1 MGSLD
6 EISSINT
13 GSKEQHHVLHSR
25 VLDSRPKNSFRI
37 EKGVLK
43 GDHKK
48 WSRVITKLAFGATI
62 YPCVHNGLFELSPK
76 KGEIMVLW
84 WWKYFRWIGPFWS
97 ISDALLDPLLW
108 YLEWE
113 RGAKAAN
120 STSAV
125 FILSQSF
132 VLKLSPHQIPKLI
145 WLSSKKKEG
154 PNLIW
159 LWTQQKRVRLA
170 CNINSCSVG

>member
-25 VLDSRPKNSFRI
+25 ALDSHPKNSFRI
-37 EKGVLK
+37 EKGVK
-43 GDHKK
+43 RNHKK

-62 YPCVHNGLFELSPK
+62 YPCVHNGLLELSPK

-84 WWKYFRWIGPFWS
+84 WWKYFRWNGPFWS

-108 YLEWE
+108 YLE
-113 RGAKAAN
+113 RAGVHFN
-120 STSAV
+120 LV
-125 FILSQSF
+125 FILFSLNLLRIENFQAARS
-132 VLKLSPHQIPKLI
+132 KLV
-145 WLSSKKKEG
+145 WLSS
-154 PNLIW
+154 
-159 LWTQQKRVRLA
+159 
-170 CNINSCSVG
+170 S